1 MKGMRRRTPVSV
13 LAGWL
18 TFVLTAA
25 AVAACAV
32 PAYRAAYAGSGGNAW
47 AAVGAAA
54 GVCAV
59 LGAVFYTIDF
69 LRHRYMTEVPVR
81 RILAAT
87 ERMMR
92 GDFDIKLEPLHEWG
106 KYDEFDIIAE
116 NINRMAAEL
125 SQTETLRADFISD
138 VSHEIKTPVAVIRTY
153 ASALKDGG
161 LGAEE
166 REEYVRTL
174 LAASERLGKLVSDVL
189 KLNKLENQKLL
200 PEVKEFDLS
209 ESLTGCVLAY
219 ADAADGKGIEL
230 ECDIPDGIRLAS
242 DGGLC
247 EIIWNN
253 LLSNAVKFTD
263 KGGKITVRL
272 SRCARGAQ
280 VEIAD
285 SGCGMDRETGR
296 RIFDKFYQGDK
307 SRSGEGNGLGLAL
320 VKRAIDMLGGD
331 IRVVSAPGEGS
342 RFTVTLRT
350 DGK

>member
-1 MKGMRRRTPVSV
+1 MNGLRRRTPASIFV
-13 LAGWL
+13 GWL

-32 PAYRAAYAGSGGNAW
+32 PACHAAYTQSGGSGW
-47 AAVGAAA
+47 AAFGAAA
-54 GVCAV
+54 GICVV
-59 LGAVFYTIDF
+59 LGAVFYVVDF
-69 LRHRYMTEVPVR
+69 IRHRYMTEYPVR
-81 RILAAT
+81 RILSAT
-87 ERMMR
+87 ERIMR
-92 GDFDIKLEPLHEWG
+92 GDFAVRLEPLHEWG

-153 ASALKDGG
+153 ASALKDGD

-166 REEYVRTL
+166 REEYIRTL

-200 PEVKEFDLS
+200 PDIKEFDLS
-209 ESLTGCVLAY
+209 ESLTNCVIAY
-219 ADAADGKGIEL
+219 ADTADEKGIEL
-230 ECDIPDGIRLAS
+230 ECDIPDGVRVAS
-242 DGGLC
+242 DGSLC

-253 LLSNAVKFTD
+253 LLSNAVKFTE
-263 KGGKITVRL
+263 KGGKISVKL
-272 SRCARGAQ
+272 SRTARGVQ
-280 VEIAD
+280 VEVAD
-285 SGCGMDRETGR
+285 NGCGMDRETGK
-296 RIFDKFYQGDK
+296 RIFEKFYQGDR
-307 SRSGEGNGLGLAL
+307 SHSGEGNGLGLAL
-320 VKRAIDMLGGD
+320 VKRVIDMLGGD